1 MNTWITSRIAA
12 CLIAVAAACPVPVQ
26 AFPSHS
32 MPSAAG
38 YSLVVGTWKGRYGK
52 DLSISIDAIDGT
64 PYTIHSVKNDGFTT
78 VVTVILMDKAKTM
91 LSFSFP
97 NGNYNYVMMNNETT
111 GRFADAMDF
120 TRQASFSH

>member
-1 MNTWITSRIAA
+1 MFSLMRRR
-12 CLIAVAAACPVPVQ
+12 AAAIFSLLALAMPVF
-26 AFPSHS
+26 AYSSYS

-111 GRFADAMDF
+111 GRFTDAMDF
-120 TRQASFSH
+120 TRQSSFSH